1 MFDLSIIVP
10 VYNVERYIEELL
22 ESFKNVNNKKRF
34 EIIFVDDGTKDKSV
48 DIIEQN
54 LSNTSVNFTI
64 LKQENMGL
72 SAARNHGLKMSKGKY
87 IWFVDSDDVIN
98 SLGLSKI
105 LDQNLLCH
113 TVDIIQI
120 DVKTFESDVPK
131 MTNDDFS
138 YQKINAQD
146 LLNDLLTL
154 RRASYSVGFFS
165 RREFLTDIHFK
176 FPEGYLFE
184 DIATSYFLFD
194 HACQAGKINGDLYFY
209 RQQMQSITHR
219 IVRKSLT
226 DRLYHINNML
236 DYFVKKGNYD
246 IVSSPY
252 VQYLLAY
259 VSFDTWDVFQVEDV
273 KSEILKLKRRWQIKF
288 NFKSWLIFNA
298 GNSLL
303 LRKVWKGLQA
313 WKKARYY

>member
-1 MFDLSIIVP
+1 MLDLSIIVP
-10 VYNVERYIEELL
+10 VYNVEQYIEKLL
-22 ESFKNVNNKKRF
+22 ESFKNVNDKERF

-48 DIIEQN
+48 DIVEQT
-54 LSNTSVNFTI
+54 LGNTSINFTI

-98 SLGLSKI
+98 PLGLSKI
-105 LDQNLLCH
+105 LDQSLLRH

-131 MTNDDFS
+131 MANDDFS
-138 YQKINAQD
+138 YQKINAQE

-154 RRASYSVGFFS
+154 RRASYSVGFFA

-184 DIATSYFLFD
+184 DIATSYLLFD
-194 HACQAGKINGDLYFY
+194 RACKAGKINGDLYFY

-236 DYFVKKGNYD
+236 NYFVKKGNYD

-252 VQYLLAY
+252 VQHLLAY
-259 VSFDTWDVFQVEDV
+259 VSFDTRHVFQVEDI
-273 KSEILKLKRRWQIKF
+273 KSEILELKHRWRIKF
-288 NFKSWLIFNA
+288 DFKYWLIFNA

-313 WKKARYY
+313 WKKMRCY